1 MDQNAGMK
9 IKKTDQKI
17 GKIPRETDRC
27 PFSFSWEHLGYV
39 LFMCHARISSAL

>member
-27 PFSFSWEHLGYV
+27 PSVSVG
-39 LFMCHARISSAL
+39 SA